1 MKKKPPKRGLVR
13 PDLKR
18 SNWIYFLFFF
28 SGISGLIYQVVWTR
42 MLTLVFGHTIYSV
55 SVVLSAFMA
64 GLGLGSY
71 LWGRTI
77 DKVGSP
83 LLIYGKIELLI
94 GLAAG
99 FLSLL
104 FSKFQPAYVWFY
116 HWLPDFFF
124 QTGLLKTAL
133 AFSLVLIPTILM
145 GATLPIMAKYFVR
158 EKSHTGQQ
166 VGYLYSINTF
176 GAAAGCLLAGYFLI
190 ERLGVL
196 QTALLAASI
205 NIFIGIFCMLVF
217 KKSEPGT
224 PIDLSIPKPELL
236 SIQLGKT
243 NLIWITTSFFCG
255 FTTLP

>member
-1 MKKKPPKRGLVR
+1 MKKKSIKRGLVR

-71 LWGRTI
+71 LWGTTI
-77 DKVGSP
+77 DRAGKP

-94 GLAAG
+94 GLTAL
-99 FLSLL
+99 FLSYL
-104 FSKFQPAYVWFY
+104 FSKFSPIYAWFY
-116 HWLPDFFF
+116 SWLPDFFF

-145 GATLPIMAKYFVR
+145 GATLPIMAKYFVTD
-158 EKSHTGQQ
+158 ETHTGKQ

-176 GAAAGCLLAGYFLI
+176 GSAAGCLLSGYFLI
-190 ERLGVL
+190 EYLGVL
-196 QTALLAASI
+196 QTAWLAASI
-205 NIFIGIFCMLVF
+205 NIFVGILCILRH
-217 KKSEPGT
+217 KKSEP
-224 PIDLSIPKPELL
+224 
-236 SIQLGKT
+236 
-243 NLIWITTSFFCG
+243 
-255 FTTLP
+255 